1 MWEVVDDTT
10 LSEVIKKDQTS
21 NLQNKID
28 TLANSIS
35 SDKFQLNETK
45 CKEMRICF
53 EPITINNITMDF
65 IQHAKVLDCI

>member
-1 MWEVVDDTT
+1 MTQAFDQDESEAILFVDAANAFKLPNNEMWEVVDDTT

-45 CKEMRICF
+45 
-53 EPITINNITMDF
+53 
-65 IQHAKVLDCI
+65 